1 VYISVHLEC
10 TPRRQS
16 SGMHMLQLREP
27 LRPCA
32 VQRVMARVFSF
43 LIPACGDANAA
54 TLPVPLSGGIL
65 GPWLPSASES

>member
-1 VYISVHLEC
+1 MYISVHLEC
-10 TPRRQS
+10 ISGQQS

-32 VQRVMARVFSF
+32 AQRVTAGSVSV
-43 LIPACGDANAA
+43 LISACGDFNAA
-54 TLPVPLSGGIL
+54 TLLVPLSGGIL